1 MKKLVVIALLAAFA
15 VACAQPGL
23 EDYETELEAQAIEHS
38 EVGDE
43 EDDDEKYMDGHT
55 HSGNSG

>member
-1 MKKLVVIALLAAFA
+1 MKKLMILVLLAVFA
-15 VACAQPGL
+15 AGCTATNIE
-23 EDYETELEAQAIEHS
+23 EDYETQAIEHE